1 MAFSLK
7 QIEQQAP
14 YLLEHAESAAKA
26 LKNAGLTGQPAH
38 IALCLDIS
46 GSMQKFYASG
56 KIQRFAEK
64 ILTLGC
70 LLDNDSTIEVFL
82 FGSHAYDAGSMH
94 IGNAQ
99 GFIDK
104 VREKY
109 HLEGDTNYAEAL
121 KLIRRFYFPEG
132 EGGHK
137 NQPQS
142 AQEPILVMFVTDGD
156 TLDKDETEQQVI
168 SSSYEPIF
176 WQFMAIGKS
185 HKDIKQRGVLG
196 WIMKELVGDF
206 RFLEHLDT
214 MTGRYVDNAN
224 FFSILDPEDITDE
237 ELYGLLMTEY
247 PQWLAA
253 IKAKNLLSSLQTV

>member
-1 MAFSLK
+1 MAFSLS
-7 QIEQQAP
+7 QIEQNAP
-14 YLLEHAESAAKA
+14 YLLESAKSAAKS
-26 LKNAGLTGQPAH
+26 LENAGLKGHHAR

-46 GSMQKFYASG
+46 GSMQKLFASG

-70 LLDNDSTIEVFL
+70 LLDDDTVIEVFL
-82 FGSHAYDAGSMH
+82 FGSHSYDAGAMT

-109 HLEGDTNYAEAL
+109 HFEGDTNYAEAMR
-121 KLIRRFYFPEG
+121 LIRQFYFPQG
-132 EGGHK
+132 EGGHQ
-137 NQPQS
+137 NQPIT
-142 AQEPILVMFVTDGD
+142 AEEPVLVMFVTDGD
-156 TLDKDETEQQVI
+156 TLDKEETEQQLI

-214 MTGRYVDNAN
+214 MQGRYVDNAN
-224 FFSILDPEDITDE
+224 FFSVTDPEDVSNE
-237 ELYGLLMTEY
+237 ELYNLLMTEY
-247 PQWLAA
+247 PLWL
-253 IKAKNLLSSLQTV
+253 KAVKEKKLVQEVA

>member
-1 MAFSLK
+1 MAFSVS
-7 QIEQQAP
+7 QIEQNAP
-14 YLLEHAESAAKA
+14 YLLENAISAVKSLEKSGLKGHHAR
-26 LKNAGLTGQPAH
+26 

-46 GSMQKFYASG
+46 GSMQRLFASG

-70 LLDNDSTIEVFL
+70 LLDDDGVIEVFL
-82 FGSHAYDAGSMH
+82 FGSHSYDAGVMT
-94 IGNAQ
+94 IANAQ

-109 HLEGDTNYAEAL
+109 HFEGDTNYAEAMR
-121 KLIRRFYFPEG
+121 LIRQFYFPTGGG
-132 EGGHK
+132 EHK
-137 NQPQS
+137 NQPLS
-142 AQEPILVMFVTDGD
+142 AEEPVLVMFVTDGD
-156 TLDKDETEQQVI
+156 TLDKEETEQQLI

-196 WIMKELVGDF
+196 WLMKELVGDF

-214 MTGRYVDNAN
+214 MKGRFVDNAN
-224 FFSILDPEDITDE
+224 FFSVTDPSEISND
-237 ELYGLLMTEY
+237 ELYELLMTEY
-247 PQWLAA
+247 PQWLKE
-253 IKAKNLLSSLQTV
+253 IKNKTLVPETV